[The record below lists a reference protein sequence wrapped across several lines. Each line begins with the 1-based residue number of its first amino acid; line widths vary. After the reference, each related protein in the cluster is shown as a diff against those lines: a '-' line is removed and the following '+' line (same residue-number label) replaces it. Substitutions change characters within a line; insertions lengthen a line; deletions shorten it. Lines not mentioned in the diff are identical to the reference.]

1 VKKVPWSAWILGAI
15 LILGIFFRTYEFR
28 DWMEFNPDQARDAIL
43 VQNMMENDEWPMMG
57 PQAGNKVF
65 KVGPMFY
72 YFEIISARLF
82 GGTADKMAY
91 ADLLFSIA
99 TIFLVYFFFKKFF
112 AEQISLILTFLFS
125 ISFFVV
131 TYSRFA
137 FNPNSI
143 PFFTLLF
150 LFSLLL
156 QGHRG
161 RIHLFHID
169 RSK

>member
-1 VKKVPWSAWILGAI
+1 
-15 LILGIFFRTYEFR
+15 
-28 DWMEFNPDQARDAIL
+28 
-43 VQNMMENDEWPMMG
+43 
-57 PQAGNKVF
+57 
-65 KVGPMFY
+65 
-72 YFEIISARLF
+72 LF

-150 LFSLLL
+150 LFSLLAIL
-156 QGHRG
+156 DNAPKEKLRWAVLLGIAMGIGFQLHT
-161 RIHLFHID
+161 ILY
-169 RSK
+169 